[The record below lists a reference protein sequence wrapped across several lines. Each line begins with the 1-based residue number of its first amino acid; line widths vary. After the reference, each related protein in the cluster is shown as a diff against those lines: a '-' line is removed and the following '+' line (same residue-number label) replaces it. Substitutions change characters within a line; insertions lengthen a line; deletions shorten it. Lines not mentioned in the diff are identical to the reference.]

1 MTPTATTPTEQQL
14 EIEGMTCASCV
25 RRVTKAISRV
35 EGVEDANV
43 NLATETALVHFD
55 PSRTDLAEISAAIE
69 KAGYQAVL
77 RSSTVDDPQA
87 PKIDEDDRDVRR
99 EAELVQLKR
108 RWVTALTVGL
118 GLMALMY
125 VPLPVNAMEPV
136 MSIVLVVAAVT
147 QWWAGRDIYL
157 AATRGLRHGTVDM
170 NTLVMLGTGIAFA
183 YSAFVTLWMG
193 QAEAW
198 GLPLHLYF
206 ETALVIIALVLMG
219 RWLEARA
226 KSRTADAV
234 KALVGLMPETAT
246 VVRNGRDVTIP
257 VADLQVGD
265 RIRVRA
271 GEKIPVDGRVVA
283 GASYVDESML
293 TGESDPV
300 RKAEGDIVI
309 GATIN
314 QTGSFE
320 FEATAVGSETT
331 LAQIIAMVE
340 SAQGSG
346 TKLQRLA
353 DRVSAV
359 FVPVV
364 LVVAA
369 LTFVGWL
376 VFGPDAESLTS
387 AVTAAIAVLIIACPC
402 ALGLATPA
410 AVMVGAGRAAELGVL
425 VGSGE
430 TLERARSVT
439 AIVFDKTGT
448 ITHGTPEVSEI
459 VPAPGWTPDALV
471 RIAAAAETGS
481 DHPLATALRARAEP
495 PAEASLPSAETSPRS
510 AEASSGAISSDVRD
524 ASADA
529 PDVSAFEAHPGRGI
543 SAVVDGRRV
552 VVGNAAMLA
561 EEGIDAADNGSVL
574 VAVDGW
580 YAGSI
585 RVADQVRD
593 EAKETVRLLEE
604 SGVEV
609 HVLSGDAAATVAKV
623 ADEVGVRHA
632 VGGLLPEQKL
642 ARIQQLQEDG
652 KVVAMVGDGIND
664 APALAQA
671 DVGIAIGTGT
681 DVALAASDITLVGG
695 DLRGVVTALALSR
708 RTVATIKQ
716 GLFWAFA
723 YNVLLIPVAALALLD
738 PVLAGA
744 AMAMSS
750 VSVVTNALR
759 LRGFKR
765 PETPE
770 AYAGR
775 GFLTKARDGGYL
787 VVTAVIAI
795 AIGGA
800 LTYVSRSEPAQRG
813 MNGILEWAQGM
824 SPMRPSMT
832 EMHEVDVA
840 PVASD
845 ESGIDVA
852 ITRREG
858 GLRFLV
864 TDAATGDPVTD
875 LGRTHQAWMHVIV
888 TSQDL
893 SWFRHLHA
901 EPTGRPGELETDVT
915 FPAGGTYRVDTEF
928 RRRADIADVLDRQ
941 QLTIEGTQPPAV
953 PVEASPRSSTV
964 DNLTVTLEGSVVAD
978 QQSDLRFRFEHSRFE
993 DSSGKMVD
1001 DLQPYLGAAGHVVVM
1016 SADGRTFVHGH
1027 AEGAELAVPGTSF
1040 GPELGLH
1047 LDVPKAGLY
1056 RLWAQF
1062 RLADGEVITVPF
1074 TVEAV
1079 DSAETADSGE
1089 EGAG

>member
-1 MTPTATTPTEQQL
+1 MMTPTAANPTEQQL

-55 PSRTDLAEISAAIE
+55 PTRTDLAEISAAIE

-77 RSSTVDDPQA
+77 RSSTVDNPQE
-87 PKIDEDDRDVRR
+87 PEVEDDRDVRR
-99 EAELVQLKR
+99 ETELVQLKR
-108 RWVTALTVGL
+108 RWVTALAVGL

-125 VPLPVNAMEPV
+125 VPLPVDAMEPV

-147 QWWAGRDIYL
+147 QWWAGRDIYV
-157 AATRGLRHGTVDM
+157 AAVRGARHGTVDM
-170 NTLVMLGTGIAFA
+170 NTLVTLGTGIAFA

-206 ETALVIIALVLMG
+206 ETALVIVALVLMG

-246 VVRNGRDVTIP
+246 VIRNGRDVTVP
-257 VADLQVGD
+257 VANLQVKD

-271 GEKIPVDGRVVA
+271 GEKIPVDGRIVA

-320 FEATAVGSETT
+320 IEATAVGSETT

-359 FVPVV
+359 FVPAV

-369 LTFVGWL
+369 LTFIGWL
-376 VFGPDAESLTS
+376 VLGPDAERLTS

-448 ITHGTPEVSEI
+448 ITHGKPEVSDI
-459 VPAPGWTPDALV
+459 TPAPGWTRDELV

-481 DHPLATALRARAEP
+481 DHPLATALRARA
-495 PAEASLPSAETSPRS
+495 
-510 AEASSGAISSDVRD
+510 D
-524 ASADA
+524 ASDDAADA
-529 PDVSAFEAHPGRGI
+529 EVSEFEAHPGRGI
-543 SAVVDGRRV
+543 SAYVDGRRV

-561 EEGIDAADNGSVL
+561 EEGVDATDNGSVL
-574 VAVDGW
+574 IAVDGA

-585 RVADQVRD
+585 RVADQIRD
-593 EAKETVRLLEE
+593 EAKETVRLLED

-609 HVLSGDAAATVAKV
+609 HILSGDAAATVAKV

-632 VGGLLPEQKL
+632 AGGLLPEQKL
-642 ARIQQLQEDG
+642 ARIQQLQDEG

-759 LRGFKR
+759 LRGFRR

-775 GFLTKARDGGYL
+775 GFVTRLRDGGYL
-787 VVTAVIAI
+787 LVTAVIAI
-795 AIGGA
+795 SIGAG
-800 LTYVSRSEPAQRG
+800 LTYLSRTEPAQRG

-832 EMHEVDVA
+832 EMHEVDIA
-840 PVASD
+840 PVASA
-845 ESGIDVA
+845 EAGIDVA

-915 FPAGGTYRVDTEF
+915 FPSGGTYRVDTEF
-928 RRRADIADVLDRQ
+928 RRRADMADVLDRQ
-941 QLTIEGTQPPAV
+941 QLNVEGTQPPAV
-953 PVEASPRSSTV
+953 PLEASPRSSTV
-964 DNLTVTLEGSVVAD
+964 DSLTVTLEGTPVAD
-978 QQSDLRFRFEHSRFE
+978 QQSDLHFRFE
-993 DSSGKMVD
+993 DSTGKVVD

-1016 SADGRTFVHGH
+1016 SADGETFVHGH
-1027 AEGAELAVPGTSF
+1027 AEGDELAVPGTTF

-1062 RLADGEVITVPF
+1062 RLGNGEVITVPF

-1079 DSAETADSGE
+1079 DSATETAG
-1089 EGAG
+1089 

>member
-1 MTPTATTPTEQQL
+1 MMTPTAANPTEQQL

-55 PSRTDLAEISAAIE
+55 PTRTDLAEISAAIE

-77 RSSTVDDPQA
+77 RSSTVDNPQE
-87 PKIDEDDRDVRR
+87 PHIDEAATSESGRDVRR
-99 EAELVQLKR
+99 AEELVQLKR
-108 RWVTALTVGL
+108 RWVTALAVGL

-125 VPLPVNAMEPV
+125 VPLPVDAMEPV
-136 MSIVLVVAAVT
+136 MSIVLVVAAIT
-147 QWWAGRDIYL
+147 QWWAGRDIYV
-157 AATRGLRHGTVDM
+157 AAARGARHGTVDM
-170 NTLVMLGTGIAFA
+170 NTLVTLGTGIAFA

-206 ETALVIIALVLMG
+206 ETALVIVALVLMG

-246 VVRNGRDVTIP
+246 VVRNGRDVTVP
-257 VADLQVGD
+257 VANLQVND

-271 GEKIPVDGRVVA
+271 GEKVPVDGRIVA
-283 GASYVDESML
+283 GSSYVDESML

-300 RKAEGDIVI
+300 RKTEGDIVI

-320 FEATAVGSETT
+320 IEATAVGAETT

-359 FVPVV
+359 FVPAV

-369 LTFVGWL
+369 LTFIGWL
-376 VFGPDAESLTS
+376 VLGPDAERLTS

-448 ITHGTPEVSEI
+448 ITHGKPEVSEI
-459 VPAPGWTPDALV
+459 VPAPGWTPTALV

-481 DHPLATALRARAEP
+481 DHPLATALRARAE
-495 PAEASLPSAETSPRS
+495 
-510 AEASSGAISSDVRD
+510 
-524 ASADA
+524 ASADTGHA
-529 PDVSAFEAHPGRGI
+529 EVSAFEAHPGRGI
-543 SAVVDGRRV
+543 SAYVDGRRV
-552 VVGNAAMLA
+552 VVGNSAMLA
-561 EEGIDAADNGSVL
+561 EDGIDAADNGSVL
-574 VAVDGW
+574 VAVDGT

-609 HVLSGDAAATVAKV
+609 HILSGDAAVTVAKV

-632 VGGLLPEQKL
+632 AGGLLPEQKL
-642 ARIQQLQEDG
+642 ARIQQLQDEG

-759 LRGFKR
+759 LRGFRR

-775 GFLTKARDGGYL
+775 GFVTRVRDGGYL
-787 VVTAVIAI
+787 LVTAVIAI
-795 AIGGA
+795 SIGAG
-800 LTYVSRSEPAQRG
+800 LTYLSRTEPAQRG

-832 EMHEVDVA
+832 EMHEVDIA
-840 PVASD
+840 PVASE

-852 ITRREG
+852 ITQREG

-928 RRRADIADVLDRQ
+928 RRRADMADVLDRQ
-941 QLTIEGTQPPAV
+941 QLTVEGTQPPAA
-953 PVEASPRSSTV
+953 PLEASPRSSTV
-964 DNLTVTLEGSVVAD
+964 DNLTVTLEGTPVAD
-978 QQSDLRFRFEHSRFE
+978 QQSDLHFRFE
-993 DSSGKMVD
+993 DGTGKVVD

-1016 SADGRTFVHGH
+1016 SADGETFVHGH
-1027 AEGAELAVPGTSF
+1027 AEGDELAVPGASF

-1062 RLADGEVITVPF
+1062 RLGDGEVITVPF

-1079 DSAETADSGE
+1079 DSATETAG
-1089 EGAG
+1089 

>member
-1 MTPTATTPTEQQL
+1 MTPTAANPTEQQL

-43 NLATETALVHFD
+43 NLATESALVHFD
-55 PSRTDLAEISAAIE
+55 PTRTDLAEISAAIE

-77 RSSTVDDPQA
+77 RSSTVDNPQE
-87 PKIDEDDRDVRR
+87 PEVEDDRDVRR
-99 EAELVQLKR
+99 ETELVQLKR
-108 RWVTALTVGL
+108 RWVTALAVGL

-125 VPLPVNAMEPV
+125 VPLPVDAMEPV

-157 AATRGLRHGTVDM
+157 AAVRGARHGSVDM
-170 NTLVMLGTGIAFA
+170 NTLVTLGTGIAFA

-206 ETALVIIALVLMG
+206 ETALVIVALVLMG

-246 VVRNGRDVTIP
+246 VIRNGRDVTVP
-257 VADLQVGD
+257 VANLQVND

-271 GEKIPVDGRVVA
+271 GEKIPVDGRIVA

-300 RKAEGDIVI
+300 RKADGDIVI

-320 FEATAVGSETT
+320 IEATAVGSETT

-359 FVPVV
+359 FVPAV

-369 LTFVGWL
+369 LTFIGWL
-376 VFGPDAESLTS
+376 VLGPDAERLTS

-448 ITHGTPEVSEI
+448 ITHGKPEVSDI
-459 VPAPGWTPDALV
+459 TPAPGWTRDELV

-481 DHPLATALRARAEP
+481 DHPLATALRARA
-495 PAEASLPSAETSPRS
+495 
-510 AEASSGAISSDVRD
+510 D

-529 PDVSAFEAHPGRGI
+529 ADAEVSEFEAHPGRGI
-543 SAVVDGRRV
+543 SAYVDGRRV

-561 EEGIDAADNGSVL
+561 EEGVDATDNGSVL
-574 VAVDGW
+574 IAVDGA

-585 RVADQVRD
+585 RVADQIRD
-593 EAKETVRLLEE
+593 EAKETVRLLED

-609 HVLSGDAAATVAKV
+609 HILSGDAAATVAKV

-632 VGGLLPEQKL
+632 AGGLLPEQKL
-642 ARIQQLQEDG
+642 ARIQQLQDEG

-759 LRGFKR
+759 LRGFRR

-775 GFLTKARDGGYL
+775 GFVTRLRDGGYL
-787 VVTAVIAI
+787 LVTAVIAI
-795 AIGGA
+795 SIGAG
-800 LTYVSRSEPAQRG
+800 LTYLSRTEPAQRG

-832 EMHEVDVA
+832 EMHEVDIA
-840 PVASD
+840 PVASA

-928 RRRADIADVLDRQ
+928 RRRADMADVLDRQ
-941 QLTIEGTQPPAV
+941 QLTVEGTQPPAV
-953 PVEASPRSSTV
+953 PLEASPRSSTV
-964 DNLTVTLEGSVVAD
+964 DSLTVTLEGTPVAD
-978 QQSDLRFRFEHSRFE
+978 QRSDLHFRFE
-993 DSSGKMVD
+993 DSTGKVVD

-1016 SADGRTFVHGH
+1016 SADGETFVHGH
-1027 AEGAELAVPGTSF
+1027 AEGDELAVPGATF

-1062 RLADGEVITVPF
+1062 RLGNGEVITVPF

-1079 DSAETADSGE
+1079 DSATETAG
-1089 EGAG
+1089 